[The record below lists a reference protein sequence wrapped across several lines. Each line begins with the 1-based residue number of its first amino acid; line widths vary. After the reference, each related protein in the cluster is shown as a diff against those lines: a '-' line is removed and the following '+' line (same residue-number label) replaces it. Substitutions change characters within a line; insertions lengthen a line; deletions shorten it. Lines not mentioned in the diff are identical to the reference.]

1 MKFTWPLDDH
11 YITRG
16 FSYKSDIYIGGMHA
30 GLDLVRVGGDTAG
43 RPIKAVA
50 MGVVVE
56 TAWDKYSGYYVVLDH
71 DGGWRSKYRHMVGTS
86 PLSVGQPVMQGQAV
100 GNVGSTGLSTGPHL
114 HFDLWHRQKQDNTA
128 FYKQGWWA
136 HDPELY
142 LGRVEPETEPEPE
155 EDDDMKL
162 LFYRYN
168 KTIYAISDNAK
179 ARRIS
184 LGEWKAHASAGAVY
198 IQVDEDPSLIKK
210 S

>member
-86 PLSVGQPVMQGQAV
+86 PLSVGQPVVQGQAV

-142 LGRVEPETEPEPE
+142 LGRVEPEPEEE
-155 EDDDMKL
+155 EDDMQL
-162 LFYRYN
+162 LFYRYK
-168 KTIYAISDNAK
+168 KTGAIHAIGPDAK
-179 ARRIS
+179 GRRIT
-184 LGEWKAHASAGAVY
+184 LVEWKAHKVAGATY
-198 IQVDEDPSLIKK
+198 IDMDENPAKIKRA
-210 S
+210 